1 MKTYPE
7 DSRQIFFKK
16 RILRSLLIVSAFII
30 VFYLLFEVVEFWWL
44 SDLDMEM
51 LHLIYIIRG
60 LFISLLAVTLVAWLL
75 IRSSQPLL
83 SSEEWVKGKWQTVE
97 TRIIRFNHWF
107 IAMRWVAI
115 FVASILIFVVVRINE
130 WLPMKV
136 WWPLMTMIALLVFLN
151 ISYQLLLKKGGYDQR
166 LLPFQAYA
174 DLIVLI
180 IMLHF
185 SGGIENPLT
194 LMMLIHVFIAGI
206 ILSRKHLY
214 AVTASAIF
222 LLVIMAGGEAI
233 GKLDH
238 YTLNV
243 FPHFEEHGTHIHA
256 AHMPLYVLSHVGL
269 MVTIFLLTAYFVGTI
284 MNRIRHDEIQLETF
298 ANQSLEQRQLIE
310 KALETAGTGLCVLD
324 QNGSHHLTNQTW
336 AKWFGPYSSEK
347 LNENAE
353 YKSIMETLA
362 DGQPRTN
369 EFILESDASDH
380 VNRSRIYQV
389 TTAPLLDKDGNFDH
403 AVALASDITDKK
415 EAQEQMIRA
424 GKLAAVGELAGK
436 IAHEV
441 NNPIGIISAKCRL
454 MLSDKSF
461 KLPEKV
467 EEELKKITEASDRVS
482 DIAKGLLSYCRP
494 STAERKAL
502 DLRIPIENALYMIL
516 ENAEHSGIL
525 IENRLPDNLPLVEVN
540 TQEMRQVFLNVFLN
554 ALDAMPDGGKLSI
567 DAVLPNND
575 QPYLNINITDTGTG
589 IPDPIKKEIFEPFF
603 TTKEEGK
610 GTGLGLSICMGL
622 IRSHNGYME
631 IHSEAG
637 TGTTVALYLP
647 VIKTQKEEKYA

>member
-1 MKTYPE
+1 MKTYPQE
-7 DSRQIFFKK
+7 SRNTYFKK
-16 RILRSLLIVSAFII
+16 RILRSLFIVSALII
-30 VFYLLFEVVEFWWL
+30 VLYLLFEVAELWWF

-51 LHLIYIIRG
+51 LHLIYVIRG

-83 SSEEWVKGKWQTVE
+83 SSEEWVKGERSTVE

-115 FVASILIFVVVRINE
+115 FVASILIYIVVRINH
-130 WLPMKV
+130 WLPMEV
-136 WWPLMTMIALLVFLN
+136 WWPLMAMISLLVVLN
-151 ISYQLLLKKGGYDQR
+151 ICYQVLLKKGGYDQH

-206 ILSRKHLY
+206 LLSRKHLY

-222 LLVIMAGGEAI
+222 LLIIMAVGEAT
-233 GKLDH
+233 GNLDH

-256 AHMPLYVLSHVGL
+256 AHMPLYVTSHVGL
-269 MVTIFLLTAYFVGTI
+269 MVTIFLLTAYFIGTI
-284 MNRIRHDEIQLETF
+284 MNRIRHDEQQLEML
-298 ANQSLEQRQLIE
+298 ADQSLEQRQLIE

-324 QNGSHHLTNQTW
+324 QNGMRHLTNQTW
-336 AKWFGPYSSEK
+336 TKWFGTYSTKK
-347 LNENAE
+347 LNDKAE
-353 YKSIMETLA
+353 YRSIKKTLV
-362 DGQPRTN
+362 DGQPRVD
-369 EFILESDASDH
+369 EFIWESDASNH
-380 VNRSRIYQV
+380 KNRIYHV

-403 AVALASDITDKK
+403 AVALASDVTDEKA
-415 EAQEQMIRA
+415 AQEQMIRA

-454 MLSDKSF
+454 MLSDQNF
-461 KLPEKV
+461 ELPKKV

-502 DLRIPIENALYMIL
+502 DLRIPIESALYMIA

-525 IENRLPDNLPLVEVN
+525 IENLLPDQLPLVDVN
-540 TQEMRQVFLNVFLN
+540 TMEMQQVFLNVFLN
-554 ALDAMPDGGKLSI
+554 ALDAMPEGGKLTI
-567 DAVLPNND
+567 GAVLPTEN
-575 QPYLNINITDTGTG
+575 QSYLNINISDTGIG
-589 IPDPIKKEIFEPFF
+589 VPDHIKQQIYEPFF

-622 IRSHNGYME
+622 IRSHNGYMD
-631 IHSEAG
+631 IHSEVG
-637 TGTTVALYLP
+637 MGTTVALYIP
-647 VIKTQKEEKYA
+647 VHKKHKG